1 MLQFVAPLGEAAV
14 SCTVKPLLSDA
25 YVQRLYDSGGRS
37 LLALIAAYLRRLLTL
52 RHVFRY
58 DLLWIEKELFPYLPA
73 FAERLLALCGVRFVV
88 DYDDAVFHTYDMS
101 RSWWVRRLLGRKIDA
116 VMASAHTVIAGN
128 RYIAAR
134 AARAGS
140 ESVKIIPTVVDHQRY
155 SPRKGPNDRPFTIG
169 WIGSPATQSFLLD
182 IADVLV
188 RVCRRH
194 DARLLLVGAHP
205 TLARRFDAI
214 HVEIRR
220 WSEQTEQE
228 DVAEMD
234 VGIMPLEDK
243 PWERGKCGYKLI
255 QYMASGVAVCAS
267 PVGVNVDIVG
277 TSGAGLLA
285 DSPERWEAALEVLVN
300 DAEARSA
307 MERRGR
313 QAVVDKYSIRSQLAT
328 LLSILRQ

>member
-1 MLQFVAPLGEAAV
+1 M
-14 SCTVKPLLSDA
+14 
-25 YVQRLYDSGGRS
+25 
-37 LLALIAAYLRRLLTL
+37 RRA
-52 RHVFRY
+52 
-58 DLLWIEKELFPYLPA
+58 DGA
-73 FAERLLALCGVRFVV
+73 
-88 DYDDAVFHTYDMS
+88 D
-101 RSWWVRRLLGRKIDA
+101 IDA
-116 VMASAHTVIAGN
+116 
-128 RYIAAR
+128 
-134 AARAGS
+134 
-140 ESVKIIPTVVDHQRY
+140 
-155 SPRKGPNDRPFTIG
+155 
-169 WIGSPATQSFLLD
+169 
-182 IADVLV
+182 
-188 RVCRRH
+188 
-194 DARLLLVGAHP
+194 
-205 TLARRFDAI
+205 
-214 HVEIRR
+214 R
-220 WSEQTEQE
+220 WVAEQE